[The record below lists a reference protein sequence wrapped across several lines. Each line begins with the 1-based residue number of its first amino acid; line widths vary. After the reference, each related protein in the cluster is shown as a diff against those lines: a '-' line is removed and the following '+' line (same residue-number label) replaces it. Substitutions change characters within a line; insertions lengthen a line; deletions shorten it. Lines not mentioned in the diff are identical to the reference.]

1 VLLVRRNLAT
11 PPHPQAH
18 ARRKNERVY
27 IASLHWNDGW
37 LVRQYWSD
45 AVVGLAEALGP
56 QNVFVSV
63 YESGSWDDTKE
74 ALQELDSTLG
84 RMGVPRNITLS
95 DVTHEE
101 EMAKDPDGPGWV
113 ETPRGRKEL
122 RRIPFLAELRDKTLR
137 DLIKLRDQGIHF
149 DKVLF
154 LNDVVFRVSS
164 TPPPRM
170 FGRCDITHGILLLT

>member
-1 VLLVRRNLAT
+1 M
-11 PPHPQAH
+11 
-18 ARRKNERVY
+18 
-27 IASLHWNDGW
+27 
-37 LVRQYWSD
+37 
-45 AVVGLAEALGP
+45 GLAEALGP

-84 RMGVPRNITLS
+84 RMGVARNITLS

-164 TPPPRM
+164 ASPPRM
-170 FGRCDITHGILLLT
+170 FGRCDITHGIPLLT